1 MPISAHSCISYGNQP
16 TWFAVAFHRETSPL
30 DLQCK
35 SSGLVSIWNATLD
48 LNGIKIKTFHF
59 KMLNLKNGESERL
72 YLSDHQLSW
81 YLFQNK
87 PQLSLSKKL
96 KYLFGR
102 IIYQQQDQF
111 TYRSRHSQM
120 FFKIDPLKNLSNSPG
135 KHLCWSLF
143 KVFSCEICEIFKN
156 TLFYRTPPLAASVST

>member
-1 MPISAHSCISYGNQP
+1 MQIK
-16 TWFAVAFHRETSPL
+16 W
-30 DLQCK
+30 
-35 SSGLVSIWNATLD
+35 LVSIWTATLD
-48 LNGIKIKTFHF
+48 WNGIKTKTFHF

-102 IIYQQQDQF
+102 IIYQLQDQF

-120 FFKIDPLKNLSNSPG
+120 FCKTDALKNLS
-135 KHLCWSLF
+135 KCWSLF

-156 TLFYRTPPLAASVST
+156 TLFYRTPPLAASVSTKNFIQ